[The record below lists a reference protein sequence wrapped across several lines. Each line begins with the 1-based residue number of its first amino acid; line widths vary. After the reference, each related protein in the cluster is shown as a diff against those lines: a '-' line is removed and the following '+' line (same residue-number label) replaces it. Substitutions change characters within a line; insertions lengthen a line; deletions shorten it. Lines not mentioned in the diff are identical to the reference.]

1 MSRRRPA
8 ASRLWAVHN
17 LMPQEPLEI
26 ALEAALGTPLPAKL
40 GVAVSGGG
48 DSLALLHLLARIYAR
63 RGGDLQAVTVD
74 HGLREGSA
82 AEAEHVAAICA
93 DMGLQHQVF
102 RWENWD
108 RSGNLQDAARQA
120 RYHLM
125 ADWAK
130 SQRLNAVALG
140 HTADDQAE
148 TVLLRLGRRS
158 GVDGLSAMAPR
169 RHDAGMLWL
178 RPMLG
183 ITRLALRDFLT
194 DAGFDWIDDPS
205 NEDTRFDRIKARH
218 AMGALE
224 ALGID
229 TESLG
234 VVAENMAE
242 ARNALESYATLA
254 AQECLRLVHGAIVVR
269 RDAFA
274 TYPPEVQRRVLRRAL
289 DWIAPAPYPPR
300 RAGLAQLMQALAAG
314 EATTLAGCA
323 LVCRKD
329 DGWLFREFYAVA
341 DHVAQSDGLWDGR
354 WRCFSSDGQAMEDRI
369 ELRAISS
376 NGLKKC
382 SNWRELGLPR
392 GVLLSHPGLWHGDT
406 LLSSPAVKTSPNWRW
421 ELARGADAFLLS

>member
-1 MSRRRPA
+1 
-8 ASRLWAVHN
+8 
-17 LMPQEPLEI
+17 MPQAPLEI
-26 ALEAALGTPLPAKL
+26 AIEAALGARLPARL

-48 DSLALLHLLARIYAR
+48 DSLALLYLLDRIYAR
-63 RGGDLQAVTVD
+63 RGGDLLAVTVD
-74 HGLREGSA
+74 HGLRDGSA

-93 DMGLQHQVF
+93 GMGLQHHIL

-120 RYHLM
+120 RYRLM

-130 SQRLNAVALG
+130 SQGVDAVALG

-158 GVDGLSAMAPR
+158 GVDGLSAMAAR

-218 AMGALE
+218 AIGALE

-229 TESLG
+229 ATSLG
-234 VVAENMAE
+234 VVAANMAE
-242 ARNALESYATLA
+242 ARDALESYATLA
-254 AQECLRLVHGAIVVR
+254 AQECLRLVHGAIAVR
-269 RDAFA
+269 RDSFA

-289 DWIAPAPYPPR
+289 NWIAPAPYPPR
-300 RAGLAQLMQALAAG
+300 RTGLAQLMQALAAG

-323 LVCRKD
+323 LVCRKND
-329 DGWLFREFYAVA
+329 AWLFREFNAVA
-341 DHVAQSDGLWDGR
+341 DHITQADALWDGR
-354 WRCFSSDGQAMEDRI
+354 WSCSFLDGLANADRLEIRAVSSK
-369 ELRAISS
+369 
-376 NGLKKC
+376 GLKQIGD
-382 SNWRELGLPR
+382 WRDLGLPR
-392 GVLLSHPGLWHGDT
+392 SALLSHPGLWHGDT
-406 LLSSPAVKTSPNWRW
+406 LLSSPAAKTSRNWRW
-421 ELARGADAFLLS
+421 ELATGADPFVLSAL